1 MKRYYSYRAIK
12 EHIRQQEKHH
22 VFVPSGD
29 PQGIS
34 VRVRLKL
41 KQWPNEKE
49 RSSRVGQSVAT
60 NSNLKY
66 FSTSSLTFSVKQL
79 PFCNACSFD
88 HKHYTRDICACAKDT
103 VLKRDSRSFPQ
114 FTIFGWHCI
123 IISICCIVPVRFR
136 FLRSRKTKT
145 A

>member
-1 MKRYYSYRAIK
+1 MLLEEILQRHRASRVAPVYDLERLWNSWQYIHRTHSPSFETFKNETVLFLSRHKRT
-12 EHIRQQEKHH
+12 HTPTEKHH

-66 FSTSSLTFSVKQL
+66 FSGLRYSLFQ
-79 PFCNACSFD
+79 
-88 HKHYTRDICACAKDT
+88 
-103 VLKRDSRSFPQ
+103 
-114 FTIFGWHCI
+114 
-123 IISICCIVPVRFR
+123 
-136 FLRSRKTKT
+136 
-145 A
+145 

>member
-41 KQWPNEKE
+41 KQWPNEK
-49 RSSRVGQSVAT
+49 SV
-60 NSNLKY
+60 LRE
-66 FSTSSLTFSVKQL
+66 SV
-79 PFCNACSFD
+79 N
-88 HKHYTRDICACAKDT
+88 R
-103 VLKRDSRSFPQ
+103 
-114 FTIFGWHCI
+114 
-123 IISICCIVPVRFR
+123 
-136 FLRSRKTKT
+136 
-145 A
+145 